1 VGRGRLVGA
10 GGAPHLAAS
19 GGVGQSHTQDP
30 AGHGRSIEDRVRAG
44 RSGRFPVFLGEIA
57 SQRTEQDGAAV
68 PARALRFGRARAV
81 FSLVTFQDK
90 HMCLLNFSISEQ
102 KCFSGT

>member
-30 AGHGRSIEDRVRAG
+30 AGLGRSIGRVRTEDRERAA

-68 PARALRFGRARAV
+68 PARALRFVRP
-81 FSLVTFQDK
+81 K
-90 HMCLLNFSISEQ
+90 H
-102 KCFSGT
+102 KH